1 MRIIRY
7 VACMAVAVMM
17 AMAATSCGNVKDKA
31 MDMAIEEINKQ
42 LEGQTMPG
50 IEKMSLSADDN
61 YVIYNYVVDE
71 EQVDINEMKST
82 ADQQKAEVMKS
93 VVRDP
98 NQKKFVEMVK
108 LADRG
113 MKFSYKGNKSGEGY
127 EIVIEQDEL

>member
-7 VACMAVAVMM
+7 AACVAVAVMM
-17 AMAATSCGNVKDKA
+17 AMLTSCGNVKDKA

-50 IEKMSLSADDN
+50 IEKMSLSADEN

-71 EQVDINEMKST
+71 DQVDINQMKSS

-113 MKFSYKGNKSGEGY
+113 MKFSTRATRA
-127 EIVIEQDEL
+127 VTVTR